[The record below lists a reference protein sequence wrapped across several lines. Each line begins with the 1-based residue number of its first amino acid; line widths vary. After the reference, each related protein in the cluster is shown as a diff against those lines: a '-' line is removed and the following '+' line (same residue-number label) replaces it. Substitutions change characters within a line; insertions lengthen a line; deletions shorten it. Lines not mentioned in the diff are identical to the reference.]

1 MRWNSEERRRYGE
14 VADEGGESDSGY
26 GYTNLPDISPN
37 ADWMQRGW
45 VNYAGSSGLP
55 FNQVVTTMPPHA
67 RGWNESWEEE
77 EEVQQDEDPP
87 GLHEVGQL
95 HARIR
100 MVRLEDEEEEEHEEE
115 EVQKEEKDEKEQRE
129 EQQEVQEIPD
139 SQEQATTHE
148 KIENESQVR
157 EEVAQPVDLINDSQI
172 PDDAAYDKSQ
182 MQPESKELGSDD
194 DEAKGTFKA
203 SIKEHVLNFI
213 HVSH

>member
-26 GYTNLPDISPN
+26 GCTNLPDISPN

-100 MVRLEDEEEEEHEEE
+100 MVRLEDEEEEEHEAEE
-115 EVQKEEKDEKEQRE
+115 EEAELARG
-129 EQQEVQEIPD
+129 
-139 SQEQATTHE
+139 SQDP
-148 KIENESQVR
+148 
-157 EEVAQPVDLINDSQI
+157 QPVQG
-172 PDDAAYDKSQ
+172 PDDSPVVERRTFNSVAAFLGRQQDQ
-182 MQPESKELGSDD
+182 QGGEVESNETYSTSHRKPQRTMVVWKEAMSMIG
-194 DEAKGTFKA
+194 
-203 SIKEHVLNFI
+203 II
-213 HVSH
+213 CI

>member
-100 MVRLEDEEEEEHEEE
+100 MVRLEDEEEEEHEAEE
-115 EVQKEEKDEKEQRE
+115 EEAELARG
-129 EQQEVQEIPD
+129 
-139 SQEQATTHE
+139 SQDP
-148 KIENESQVR
+148 
-157 EEVAQPVDLINDSQI
+157 QPVQG
-172 PDDAAYDKSQ
+172 PDDGPVVERRTFNSV
-182 MQPESKELGSDD
+182 QPFLGGSKMSKVVKLSRMRLTVHPIGSPN
-194 DEAKGTFKA
+194 G
-203 SIKEHVLNFI
+203 LW
-213 HVSH
+213 